1 MAGGGVIIIRNAM
14 KTALTNPVVHG
25 MLPKHIRDQIDTFV
39 NSDVSMWT
47 TEEHD
52 IAAHAFTWVSH
63 HC

>member
-14 KTALTNPVVHG
+14 RTALTDPTVGG
-25 MLPKHIRDQIDTFV
+25 MLPKYLRDAIDTFV

-52 IAAHAFTWVSH
+52 IATHAFNWVAH